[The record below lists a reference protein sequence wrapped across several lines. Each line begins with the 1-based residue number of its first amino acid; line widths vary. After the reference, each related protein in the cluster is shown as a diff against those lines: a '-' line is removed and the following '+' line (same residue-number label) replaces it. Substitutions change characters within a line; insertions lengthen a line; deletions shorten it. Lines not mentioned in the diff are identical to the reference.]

1 MGFGYI
7 FLGSLF
13 TVNYIAEG
21 FTDVFAFAL
30 MLIGISHLVSYAKG
44 FSLSFRIGIPL
55 VAVSFVSFVLSI
67 LRALS
72 VFSTPTFVF
81 TAITIVSLVCKAF
94 FYWFFFSGV
103 YEVAREADIP
113 KLKRHAPVSRALTPI
128 VFTVL
133 LFCKSGIV
141 SPPTE
146 APGTSRV
153 LFIAL
158 FVLYLLIEY
167 GPIIFGIVFA
177 LINCKTIFECYI
189 LICYEGDEDME
200 APTHS
205 PFRRKKGD
213 GEQVRDR
220 KEKK

>member
-13 TVNYIAEG
+13 TVNFIAEG

-30 MLIGISHLVSYAKG
+30 MLIGLSHLTSYAKG
-44 FSLSFRIGIPL
+44 FALSFRIGIPL
-55 VAVSFVSFVLSI
+55 VSVSLVSFLLSI

-72 VFSTPTFVF
+72 IFSAPTFIF
-81 TAITIVSLVCKAF
+81 TAIMIVSLVCKAF

-103 YEVAREADIP
+103 YEIARETDIP
-113 KLKRHAPVSRALTPI
+113 KLKRHAPLSRALTPI

-146 APGTSRV
+146 ASGTSK
-153 LFIAL
+153 LL
-158 FVLYLLIEY
+158 FVTLFALYLLIEY
-167 GPIIFGIVFA
+167 GPIIFGIVYA
-177 LINCKTIFECYI
+177 LLNCKTIFECYI
-189 LICYEGDEDME
+189 LICYEGDEEMD
-200 APTHS
+200 APTRS
-205 PFRRKKGD
+205 LFRRKKD
-213 GEQVRDR
+213 DTEVSSNR